1 MSSPADLFSTPDPS
15 PAGRGNVITVTELN
29 RRARNLLEANLELLW
44 VAGELSNVTRAA
56 SGHWYFSLKD
66 RDAQVRC
73 VMFRSRAGALGFT
86 PEAGMQVEVRAL
98 PSLYEA
104 RGDFQ
109 LGVENMRR
117 AGLGALFE
125 AFERLK
131 AKLQSEGLFDPGR
144 KRPLPAFPRAIG
156 IVTSLQAAALRD
168 VLATLRRRAPMI
180 PVIVYPT
187 AVQGTTAAAEIAG
200 ALDAARMRGEVDVV
214 ILCRGGG
221 SIEDLWSFNEMA
233 VARAIARFQDSSAIP
248 VVAGVGHETDF
259 SIADFVA
266 DQRAATPTAA
276 AELCSPNADELRTT
290 VGALAAAMRRN
301 LFRKLGDSRQRIDH
315 AQRALV
321 SPTQR
326 IAFERQRLQG
336 LQLRLPRAL
345 TGRTAE
351 ARHAIS
357 LLLQR
362 LYACRPAT
370 AAHLD
375 SLARMNAR
383 LQLAATGELARHTA
397 RLENAGRA
405 LRLLDPD
412 EVLQRGYAMVKRDG
426 RVVRDANALASGD
439 AISIRLGR
447 GGVSALVT
455 GKS

>member
-1 MSSPADLFSTPDPS
+1 
-15 PAGRGNVITVTELN
+15 
-29 RRARNLLEANLELLW
+29 
-44 VAGELSNVTRAA
+44 
-56 SGHWYFSLKD
+56 
-66 RDAQVRC
+66 
-73 VMFRSRAGALGFT
+73 
-86 PEAGMQVEVRAL
+86 
-98 PSLYEA
+98 
-104 RGDFQ
+104 
-109 LGVENMRR
+109 
-117 AGLGALFE
+117 
-125 AFERLK
+125 
-131 AKLQSEGLFDPGR
+131 
-144 KRPLPAFPRAIG
+144 
-156 IVTSLQAAALRD
+156 
-168 VLATLRRRAPMI
+168 MI
-180 PVIVYPT
+180 
-187 AVQGTTAAAEIAG
+187 E
-200 ALDAARMRGEVDVV
+200 
-214 ILCRGGG
+214 
-221 SIEDLWSFNEMA
+221 
-233 VARAIARFQDSSAIP
+233 
-248 VVAGVGHETDF
+248 
-259 SIADFVA
+259 
-266 DQRAATPTAA
+266 
-276 AELCSPNADELRTT
+276 
-290 VGALAAAMRRN
+290 
-301 LFRKLGDSRQRIDH
+301 
-315 AQRALV
+315 
-321 SPTQR
+321 
-326 IAFERQRLQG
+326 

>member
-1 MSSPADLFSTPDPS
+1 MGVRGMIDGVAC
-15 PAGRGNVITVTELN
+15 GRGAGQVGIGQGIATIATEIIDL
-29 RRARNLLEANLELLW
+29 ARI
-44 VAGELSNVTRAA
+44 
-56 SGHWYFSLKD
+56 SLKD

-266 DQRAATPTAA
+266 DQRAGTPTAA
-276 AELCSPNADELRTT
+276 AA
-290 VGALAAAMRRN
+290 
-301 LFRKLGDSRQRIDH
+301 
-315 AQRALV
+315 
-321 SPTQR
+321 
-326 IAFERQRLQG
+326 
-336 LQLRLPRAL
+336 
-345 TGRTAE
+345 
-351 ARHAIS
+351 
-357 LLLQR
+357 
-362 LYACRPAT
+362 PA
-370 AAHLD
+370 
-375 SLARMNAR
+375 
-383 LQLAATGELARHTA
+383 
-397 RLENAGRA
+397 
-405 LRLLDPD
+405 
-412 EVLQRGYAMVKRDG
+412 
-426 RVVRDANALASGD
+426 
-439 AISIRLGR
+439 
-447 GGVSALVT
+447 
-455 GKS
+455 